1 MKFRNAAAATA
12 ATLFFALASLAQ
24 TGAIQGRVIG
34 YDGKPLQGAV
44 IKLERT
50 DIKSSLQTT
59 SKKKGDWIYM
69 GLAVGSTWNIS
80 CVVDGKVASQAMNV
94 RAGLGDPTE
103 TDFDLQKQR
112 ATDQARTT
120 AMQKAA
126 ESGKVGDELSRG
138 MTTEQKMNL
147 ESQIAAQA
155 ATMRQNK
162 ALQDAFSAGM
172 TAKEGKQYAE
182 AITNFEKAAQLGP
195 TQAAVWAGL
204 AESHVELASTKTG
217 ADFEAEMAK
226 GLENYAKAVTL
237 KTDDASIHS
246 NYARALALD
255 KKYTEAD
262 AEAAKAAEI
271 DPPAAGRAFFNLG
284 AILANV
290 GQPDR
295 AAAAFQK
302 SMDANFADAY
312 YQYGLI
318 LAGKASVDTATGK
331 VTPAPG
337 TVEAFQKYLE
347 LAPTGPNAQAAKDMI
362 ASLGTNIDTT
372 YRNPNAPA
380 ATKKK

>member
-226 GLENYAKAVTL
+226 GLENYAKAITL
-237 KTDDASIHS
+237 KADDASIHS

-362 ASLGTNIDTT
+362 ASLGTSIDTS

>member
-155 ATMRQNK
+155 ATMKQNK

-195 TQAAVWAGL
+195 TQAAVWAG
-204 AESHVELASTKTG
+204 V
-217 ADFEAEMAK
+217 
-226 GLENYAKAVTL
+226 
-237 KTDDASIHS
+237 
-246 NYARALALD
+246 
-255 KKYTEAD
+255 
-262 AEAAKAAEI
+262 
-271 DPPAAGRAFFNLG
+271 
-284 AILANV
+284 
-290 GQPDR
+290 
-295 AAAAFQK
+295 
-302 SMDANFADAY
+302 
-312 YQYGLI
+312 
-318 LAGKASVDTATGK
+318 
-331 VTPAPG
+331 
-337 TVEAFQKYLE
+337 
-347 LAPTGPNAQAAKDMI
+347 
-362 ASLGTNIDTT
+362 
-372 YRNPNAPA
+372 
-380 ATKKK
+380 

>member
-1 MKFRNAAAATA
+1 
-12 ATLFFALASLAQ
+12 
-24 TGAIQGRVIG
+24 
-34 YDGKPLQGAV
+34 
-44 IKLERT
+44 
-50 DIKSSLQTT
+50 
-59 SKKKGDWIYM
+59 
-69 GLAVGSTWNIS
+69 
-80 CVVDGKVASQAMNV
+80 MNV

-155 ATMRQNK
+155 ATMKQNK

-226 GLENYAKAVTL
+226 GLENYAKAVSL
-237 KTDDASIHS
+237 KDDDASIHS

-255 KKYTEAD
+255 KKYAEAE
-262 AEAAKAAEI
+262 AEAAKVAEI
-271 DPPAAGRAFFNLG
+271 DPPAAGRAYFNLG
-284 AILANV
+284 AVLANV

-295 AAAAFQK
+295 AGAAFKK
-302 SMDANFADAY
+302 SMDANFAEAY

-347 LAPTGPNAQAAKDMI
+347 LAPTGANAQAAKDMI
-362 ASLGTNIDTT
+362 TSLGTSIDTS

-380 ATKKK
+380 GTKKK